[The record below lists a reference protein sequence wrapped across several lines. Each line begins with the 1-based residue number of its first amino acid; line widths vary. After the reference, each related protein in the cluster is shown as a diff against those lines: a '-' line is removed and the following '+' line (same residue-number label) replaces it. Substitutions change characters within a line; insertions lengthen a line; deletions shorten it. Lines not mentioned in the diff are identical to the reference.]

1 MADGLSWDVFTLCG
15 VDVDVMPVLNTDIVW
30 LTGVGQRRFKGNCS
44 DTYSERGA
52 WNSYSVV
59 LGYLLSQLQSVDALS
74 VLQVS
79 LCADYMFVV
88 VCFVFAELNS
98 H

>member
-1 MADGLSWDVFTLCG
+1 MMCNQKEECG
-15 VDVDVMPVLNTDIVW
+15 TVTD
-30 LTGVGQRRFKGNCS
+30 
-44 DTYSERGA
+44 
-52 WNSYSVV
+52 SVV

-79 LCADYMFVV
+79 LCADYMSVV